1 MAVNFSVQFRI
12 NEKTQSR
19 VLRLTDTSTGFTL
32 AKGNFSVAFP
42 DGSTRIK
49 TDFTSPDINTP
60 GAYIDILLVTD
71 AAGAVLT
78 GSYKIDF
85 VALDGANT
93 QYPLSRTFDF
103 NWIKPEKK
111 IVSGTDV
118 LVPEV
123 KFFDNTSYSPAG
135 SFTGT
140 VSRTFSTLM
149 PSNTP
154 QSGTNV
160 IGVGNLI
167 NPIFSG
173 NYYEGIYTVKSD
185 ISITYTHGTNSW
197 LTLFYTDLLQ
207 EIIEVKRAP
216 TQTQLIGFMN
226 TYHAA
231 IEAYE
236 EKNDTQFN
244 LLNEQYD
251 LVVALYSHIIAR
263 YESGTLDGSEPL
275 LTQLLDILRPYN
287 VHTYTSAPLTPF
299 TLDTIGTTG
308 FVISNGTVSDNFSL
322 GETLLFAS
330 GSAALVPTIT
340 NNSVIYTPTFGV
352 TPNTFASGSDSRFH
366 DPVTLGGST
375 NGLSLST
382 QQLSLATATTSAG
395 GAMSAIDKAKLD
407 GIAAGAQ
414 TGTVTSIGISMPSA
428 FTVSNSPITTL
439 GTIAITAN
447 GSSVEYI
454 RGDGATGN
462 FNSVAR
468 AAISL
473 TTTGTAGAATYNS
486 TTGVLNIPQYV
497 GGVTSFNT
505 RTGAITLTSG
515 DVTTALTF
523 TPYNATNP
531 SNYIALTA
539 LSAGTGISYNSTT
552 GVITNTITQYTDA
565 LARIAI
571 TLTTTGTSGAATY
584 NSTTG
589 VLNIPIYQ
597 GGVTSFN
604 TRTGAITLIS
614 TDVTD
619 ALGYTPYNATNP
631 AGYTTNVGTVTSVG
645 GTGTV
650 SGLTLT
656 GSVTTSG
663 NLTLGGTLSLTSGNI
678 TSGLGFTPEN
688 AANKGVAGGYAS
700 LDGGG
705 LVPSTQ
711 LPSYVDDV
719 LEFANLASLPATGET
734 GKIYVTLDTN
744 KIYRW
749 SGSAY
754 IEVSPTVGTI
764 WGGITGT
771 LANQTDL
778 QSALDAK
785 QDDITLTTTGTSG
798 AATFIGN
805 TLNIPQYQGGVTSF
819 NTRTGAITLTSGD
832 VTTALTFTPY
842 DATNPSAYIAL
853 TALSA
858 GAGISYN
865 NTTGVIS
872 STITQYT
879 DALARAAI
887 SATGNISYNS
897 TTGVI
902 STSLT
907 QYTDA
912 LARAAISLTTT
923 GTSGAATYNSTTGV
937 LNIPEYQG
945 GVTSFNTRTGAV
957 TLSSG
962 DVTTALGFTPYNA
975 TNPSNYIALTA
986 LSSTAT
992 GLTYTNTTGVF
1003 SLTTGYAIPTT
1014 VKQSNWDD
1022 AYTFVAAFPSQTSN
1036 GGKYLTTD
1044 GSVLSWGT
1052 VAAGVTSFNTRT
1064 GAITLTSGD
1073 VTTALGYTPVTNART
1088 LTINGT
1094 TYDLTANRSWTVS
1107 GTLAAGG
1114 TAGQILAKID
1124 ATDYNTQWIDNYAEQ
1139 VKHDVKLG
1147 ATIAKGKAVYVS
1159 SSDGTNMIVSA
1170 ASNAT
1175 EATSSKVLGLTETGG
1190 VTNDFVKVVTEGLV
1204 AGLDTSTATAGD
1216 PVWLG
1221 TGGNLIFGLA
1231 NKPVAPAHL
1240 VYIGT
1245 VTRVNSNNGEIFVN
1259 VQNGFE
1265 FEELHNVL
1273 LTSKA
1278 DKDLVYYDSA
1288 TSLWKNAQLTTVLGY
1303 TPYNA
1308 TNPNNYI
1315 ALTALSS
1322 TATGLTYTNTTG
1334 VFSLTSGY
1342 VIPTTS
1348 SATNWDTAY
1357 TNRITTLTT
1366 TGSSGSATL
1375 SSNTLN
1381 IPTYTLA
1388 GLGGV
1393 PTSRT
1398 ITINGTTFDLSA
1410 DRTYTITP
1418 SASARA
1424 EQNFTATAGQTTF
1437 TITGGY
1443 VVGLVDVFI
1452 NGARLLP
1459 TDYTAT
1465 NGTTVVLGTGALLND
1480 AVTVLNY
1487 TSTIAALPTSRDV
1500 IDYTATAA
1508 QTTFTV
1514 TGGYTVGLLDVY
1526 VNGSKLTSAEFT
1538 ATNGTTFVLT
1548 DASVVGNQVQAIRYN
1563 ASVTGV
1569 SGSGTANYVP
1579 KFTAS
1584 QTVGNSLIFDNGTN
1598 VGIGTASPSAKL
1610 NLYNA
1615 TTATQ
1620 LIITGADTT
1629 NQRLEV
1635 TDGTVINRFGIFG
1648 RTNGDCGTIGTQS
1661 NHPLVFNTNNTER
1674 MRILAAGVS
1683 IFGYTA
1689 AVGTNFSPP
1698 VQVKGGVG
1706 TGNGFGIIS
1715 GNNEIAGGIQLASS
1729 GSNSVN
1735 IVADPDNLRASSEIG
1750 FVIDSSLKMS
1760 ITSAGDVLMGKS
1772 AENASVSGFQYRGAV
1787 PGLVQITRDGG
1798 ETLQLWRYTSN
1809 GKMLSFYYN
1818 GSEVGSISSNTS
1830 SLPSDYNFKKDIT
1843 DLSLGLNLIDKLRPV
1858 NYRHKIDN
1866 DNEPLSNGIIAQ
1878 ELEEALIKCGVKKNE
1893 LLMLQHTP
1901 NEDKTQSEYWVDY
1914 TKMIPILIKAIQEL
1928 SAKIDILEN
1937 K

>member
-32 AKGNFSVAFP
+32 AKGNFSVTFP

-60 GAYIDILLVTD
+60 GGYIDILLITD
-71 AAGAVLT
+71 ASGAVLT

-85 VALDGANT
+85 VALNGSST
-93 QYPLSRTFDF
+93 EYTSTKTFDF
-103 NWIKPEKK
+103 NWKKPTKN

-123 KFFDNTSYSPAG
+123 KFYDNTSYSPAG
-135 SFTGT
+135 NFTGT
-140 VSRTFSTLM
+140 PSRTFSTVM

-154 QSGTNV
+154 QSGTTV

-167 NPIFSG
+167 NPIFAG
-173 NYYEGIYTVKSD
+173 KYYEGIYTVNSD
-185 ISITYTHGTNSW
+185 ISITYAHDTNSW

-207 EIIEVKRAP
+207 EIIDVQRAP
-216 TQTQLIGFMN
+216 TQTQLITYMN

-275 LTQLLDILRPYN
+275 LAQLLDILRPYN
-287 VHTYTSAPLTPF
+287 VHTYTAAPLTPF

-308 FVISNGTVSDNFSL
+308 FVLSDGTTTDNFSL
-322 GETLLFAS
+322 GETLLFSS

-340 NNSVIYTPTFGV
+340 NNSVTYTPTFGV

-428 FTVSNSPITTL
+428 FTVSNSPVTTF
-439 GTIAITAN
+439 GTIAITAT
-447 GSSVEYI
+447 GSAAEYI

-462 FNSVAR
+462 FNTSAR
-468 AAISL
+468 GAISL
-473 TTTGTAGAATYNS
+473 TTTGTSGAATYS
-486 TTGVLNIPQYV
+486 SSTGVLNIPIYQ

-539 LSAGTGISYNSTT
+539 LSAGTGISYNNTT

-565 LARIAI
+565 LARLAI

-589 VLNIPIYQ
+589 VLNIPAYQ

-614 TDVTD
+614 GDVTD

-656 GSVTTSG
+656 GNVSVSG

-688 AANKGVAGGYAS
+688 AANKGTAGGYAS

-719 LEFANLASLPATGET
+719 LEYTNLAGFPATGTT
-734 GKIYVTLDTN
+734 GKIYVALDTN

-771 LANQTDL
+771 LSNQTDL

-785 QDDITLTTTGTSG
+785 QANITLTTTGTSG
-798 AATFIGN
+798 AATFVGN

-819 NTRTGAITLTSGD
+819 NTRTGAITLSSTD
-832 VTTALTFTPY
+832 VTTALT
-842 DATNPSAYIAL
+842 
-853 TALSA
+853 
-858 GAGISYN
+858 
-865 NTTGVIS
+865 
-872 STITQYT
+872 
-879 DALARAAI
+879 
-887 SATGNISYNS
+887 
-897 TTGVI
+897 
-902 STSLT
+902 
-907 QYTDA
+907 
-912 LARAAISLTTT
+912 
-923 GTSGAATYNSTTGV
+923 
-937 LNIPEYQG
+937 
-945 GVTSFNTRTGAV
+945 
-957 TLSSG
+957 
-962 DVTTALGFTPYNA
+962 FTPYNA

-992 GLTYTNTTGVF
+992 GLSYNNTTGVF
-1003 SLTTGYAIPTT
+1003 SFSSGYAIPTT
-1014 VKQSNWDD
+1014 IKQSNWDD
-1022 AYTFVAAFPSQTSN
+1022 AYTWVAAFPTQTGN
-1036 GGKYLTTD
+1036 TGKYLTTN

-1073 VTTALGYTPVTNART
+1073 VTTALTYTPYPTPTGTTAQYVTGDGTLATFPSSIASASQLTTLGRNSTGATLYRGTVVYISGSTGNVPNFTKSQANGESTSARTFGIVKDDIANNADGYVVTNGSIDNLDTRSTATNPFTADTLVDGDTVYLDPNNAGYITRTKPSAPNHLVYIGKVIRTSPTNGTIVYQIQNGYELDELHDVQVGSYGTKDILYRDTTTNLWKNASVASVLGYTPANAARS

-1094 TYDLTANRSWTVS
+1094 AYDL
-1107 GTLAAGG
+1107 
-1114 TAGQILAKID
+1114 
-1124 ATDYNTQWIDNYAEQ
+1124 
-1139 VKHDVKLG
+1139 
-1147 ATIAKGKAVYVS
+1147 
-1159 SSDGTNMIVSA
+1159 SA
-1170 ASNAT
+1170 DRTWS
-1175 EATSSKVLGLTETGG
+1175 V
-1190 VTNDFVKVVTEGLV
+1190 
-1204 AGLDTSTATAGD
+1204 
-1216 PVWLG
+1216 
-1221 TGGNLIFGLA
+1221 
-1231 NKPVAPAHL
+1231 
-1240 VYIGT
+1240 GT
-1245 VTRVNSNNGEIFVN
+1245 VTSVGLTVPTGFTNGTSVTTSGNLTLGFATGYALPTTASQTNWDTAYTNRITTLTTTGSSGSATLSSNTLNIPTYTLSGLGGQASSTN
-1259 VQNGFE
+1259 
-1265 FEELHNVL
+1265 
-1273 LTSKA
+1273 LTSLSGLTYVSTSFVKMTA
-1278 DKDLVYYDSA
+1278 SGTFSLDTNSYYLSSNPSA
-1288 TSLWKNAQLTTVLGY
+1288 
-1303 TPYNA
+1303 
-1308 TNPNNYI
+1308 YI

-1375 SSNTLN
+1375 VSNTLN

-1393 PTSRT
+1393 PTTRT
-1398 ITINGTTFDLSA
+1398 ITINGTTYDLSA

-1465 NGTTVVLGTGALLND
+1465 NGSTVVLGTGALLND

-1548 DASVVGNQVQAIRYN
+1548 VASVVGDEVQAIRYN

-1584 QTVGNSLIFDNGTN
+1584 GTIGNSLIYDTGTN
-1598 VGIGTASPSAKL
+1598 VGIGTTSPNSYSGFT
-1610 NLYNA
+1610 NLQVN
-1615 TTATQ
+1615 
-1620 LIITGADTT
+1620 GTT
-1629 NQRLEV
+1629 NGLVQVSGSSSTLASFYA
-1635 TDGTVINRFGIFG
+1635 GGG
-1648 RTNGDCGTIGTQS
+1648 QGQIGTSS
-1661 NHPLVFNTNNTER
+1661 NHPFLFFTNDTER
-1674 MRILAAGVS
+1674 MRITTAGN
-1683 IFGYTA
+1683 
-1689 AVGTNFSPP
+1689 VGIGTTSPNSLFS
-1698 VQVKGGVG
+1698 VMKNTSGSATTMGLYNENVGAGSGVG
-1706 TGNGFGIIS
+1706 YEFWYNSSIRLGGIYQKTTGD
-1715 GNNEIAGGIQLASS
+1715 GNSFYLSFESYAGAGGATE
-1729 GSNSVN
+1729 
-1735 IVADPDNLRASSEIG
+1735 R
-1750 FVIDSSLKMS
+1750 MR
-1760 ITSAGDVLMGKS
+1760 ITSDNNILF
-1772 AENASVSGFQYRGAV
+1772 N
-1787 PGLVQITRDGG
+1787 T
-1798 ETLQLWRYTSN
+1798 TST
-1809 GKMLSFYYN
+1809 SPT
-1818 GSEVGSISSNTS
+1818 NTS
-1830 SLPSDYNFKKDIT
+1830 SFIFRSGSSAYSGVLIMNHATTNNTGAGYLDCYYNTTYIGGISQNGSSNVSFNTSSDYRLKEDLKEIKGLEKVSAIKVYDFKWKSDGTRMDGVIAHELQDVLPYAVQGDKD
-1843 DLSLGLNLIDKLRPV
+1843 
-1858 NYRHKIDN
+1858 
-1866 DNEPLSNGIIAQ
+1866 
-1878 ELEEALIKCGVKKNE
+1878 ALKDDGTIKS
-1893 LLMLQHTP
+1893 QA
-1901 NEDKTQSEYWVDY
+1901 VDY
-1914 TKMIPILIKAIQEL
+1914 SKIVPVLVKAIQEL
-1928 SAKIDILEN
+1928 SAKITILEN

>member
-1 MAVNFSVQFRI
+1 MAVNFSIQFRI

-32 AKGNFSVAFP
+32 AKGNFSVTFP

-60 GAYIDILLVTD
+60 GAFIDVLLVTD
-71 AAGAVLT
+71 ISGAVLT
-78 GSYKIDF
+78 GSYKVDF

-93 QYPLSRTFDF
+93 SYPSSRTFDF
-103 NWIKPEKK
+103 NWIKPVKN

-123 KFFDNTSYSPAG
+123 RFLDNTSYSPVG

-160 IGVGNLI
+160 IGIGNLI
-167 NPIFSG
+167 NPVFSG

-185 ISITYTHGTNSW
+185 ISITYTHSTNSW

-207 EIIEVKRAP
+207 EIIAVKRAP

-226 TYHAA
+226 TYHVA

-236 EKNDTQFN
+236 ENNDTQFN

-275 LTQLLDILRPYN
+275 LTQLLDILRPYST
-287 VHTYTSAPLTPF
+287 HTYTSAPLTPF

-330 GSAALVPTIT
+330 GNAALVPTIT

-382 QQLSLATATTSAG
+382 QQLSLAIATTSAAG
-395 GAMSAIDKAKLD
+395 SMSSVDKAKLD
-407 GIAAGAQ
+407 SIAAGAQ
-414 TGTVTSIGISMPSA
+414 TGTVTSVGISMPSA

-447 GSSVEYI
+447 GLSTEFI

-462 FNSVAR
+462 FNGVAR

-486 TTGVLNIPQYV
+486 TTGVLNVPQYV

-531 SNYIALTA
+531 NNYIALTA
-539 LSAGTGISYNSTT
+539 LSAGTGISYNNTT

-565 LARIAI
+565 LARLAI

-589 VLNIPIYQ
+589 VLNIPAYQ

-604 TRTGAITLIS
+604 TRTGAITLTS

-619 ALGYTPYNATNP
+619 ALTFTPYNATNP

-656 GSVTTSG
+656 GSVSVSG
-663 NLTLGGTLSLTSGNI
+663 NLTLGGTLSLSSGNV

-688 AANKGVAGGYAS
+688 AANKGIAGGYAS

-719 LEFANLASLPATGET
+719 LEFANLAALPATGET

-798 AATFIGN
+798 AATLVGA
-805 TLNIPQYQGGVTSF
+805 TLNIPEYQGGVTSF
-819 NTRTGAITLTSGD
+819 NTRTGAITLSSTD

-842 DATNPSAYIAL
+842 NATNPSNYIAL

-858 GAGISYN
+858 GTGISYN
-865 NTTGVIS
+865 NTTGVITN
-872 STITQYT
+872 TITQYT

-937 LNIPEYQG
+937 LNIPSYQG
-945 GVTSFNTRTGAV
+945 GVTSFNTRTGAI
-957 TLSSG
+957 TLTSG
-962 DVTTALGFTPYNA
+962 DVTTALTYTPYPTPTGDTTQYIAGDGSLVAFPVAGQSGTLVRQVRNETGATLTKGTVVYISGATGNKPTVSKAIATGDSTSAQTFGLVQADISNNSNGYVVCVGDIAGLNTSAFAEGVQLYLSATTAGTYTSTKQYAPNHLVYVGVVTRSHPTQGEIEVKIQNGYELDELHDVAAQTPSNNDGLFYESSTNLWKNKTIATVLGYTPYDA
-975 TNPSNYIALTA
+975 TNPNNYIALTA

-1003 SLTTGYAIPTT
+1003 SLTSGYVIPTT
-1014 VKQSNWDD
+1014 TSATNWDT
-1022 AYTFVAAFPSQTSN
+1022 AYTNRITT
-1036 GGKYLTTD
+1036 LTTT
-1044 GSVLSWGT
+1044 GSSGSATLSSNTLNIPTYTLSGLGGQAALSGT
-1052 VAAGVTSFNTRT
+1052 GFVKIS
-1064 GAITLTSGD
+1064 
-1073 VTTALGYTPVTNART
+1073 
-1088 LTINGT
+1088 GT
-1094 TYDLTANRSWTVS
+1094 TISYDNSTYYL
-1107 GTLAAGG
+1107 
-1114 TAGQILAKID
+1114 
-1124 ATDYNTQWIDNYAEQ
+1124 
-1139 VKHDVKLG
+1139 
-1147 ATIAKGKAVYVS
+1147 
-1159 SSDGTNMIVSA
+1159 
-1170 ASNAT
+1170 ASN
-1175 EATSSKVLGLTETGG
+1175 
-1190 VTNDFVKVVTEGLV
+1190 
-1204 AGLDTSTATAGD
+1204 
-1216 PVWLG
+1216 P
-1221 TGGNLIFGLA
+1221 
-1231 NKPVAPAHL
+1231 
-1240 VYIGT
+1240 
-1245 VTRVNSNNGEIFVN
+1245 
-1259 VQNGFE
+1259 
-1265 FEELHNVL
+1265 
-1273 LTSKA
+1273 
-1278 DKDLVYYDSA
+1278 SA
-1288 TSLWKNAQLTTVLGY
+1288 
-1303 TPYNA
+1303 
-1308 TNPNNYI
+1308 YI

-1375 SSNTLN
+1375 ASNTLN
-1381 IPTYTLA
+1381 VPTYTLA

-1393 PTSRT
+1393 PTTRT

-1514 TGGYTVGLLDVY
+1514 SGGYTVGLLDVY
-1526 VNGSKLTSAEFT
+1526 VNGSKLTAAEFT

-1548 DASVVGNQVQAIRYN
+1548 EASVVGNQVQAIRYN
-1563 ASVTGV
+1563 ASVTGI

-1584 QTVGNSLIFDNGTN
+1584 GTVGNSQIFDNGTN
-1598 VGIGTASPSAKL
+1598 VGIGTASPASAGGSFKGL
-1610 NLYNA
+1610 D
-1615 TTATQ
+1615 
-1620 LIITGADTT
+1620 IRGTGGGS
-1629 NQRLEV
+1629 L
-1635 TDGTVINRFGIFG
+1635 IFG
-1648 RTNGDCGTIGTQS
+1648 STSTVFSYMYASSSALSIETTSTI
-1661 NHPLVFNTNNTER
+1661 PIVFNPAGTER
-1674 MRILAAGVS
+1674 MRITSDGLVGIGSSSPTRSLQITRTSTAFINVEGSTMA
-1683 IFGYTA
+1683 FGSSNA
-1689 AVGTNFSPP
+1689 PLLFFAN
-1698 VQVKGGVG
+1698 
-1706 TGNGFGIIS
+1706 
-1715 GNNEIAGGIQLASS
+1715 NNESM
-1729 GSNSVN
+1729 
-1735 IVADPDNLRASSEIG
+1735 R
-1750 FVIDSSLKMS
+1750 
-1760 ITSAGDVLMGKS
+1760 ITSAGDVLMGKT
-1772 AENASVSGFQYRGAV
+1772 AENAGVAGFQYRGAA

-1798 ETLQLWRYTSN
+1798 ESLQLWRYTSN
-1809 GKMLSFYYN
+1809 GKMLIFYYN
-1818 GSEVGSISSNTS
+1818 GTEVGSISSNTS

-1914 TKMIPILIKAIQEL
+1914 TKMIPILIKSIQEL
-1928 SAKIDILEN
+1928 SAKITILEN

>member
-49 TDFTSPDINTP
+49 TDFTSPDINA
-60 GAYIDILLVTD
+60 GGGFIDILLVTD
-71 AAGAVLT
+71 TSGAVLT

-85 VALDGANT
+85 VALDGAST
-93 QYPLSRTFDF
+93 SYPSTKTFDF
-103 NWIKPEKK
+103 NWTKPEKK

-123 KFFDNTSYSPAG
+123 RFLDNTSYSPAG

-167 NPIFSG
+167 NPIFAG
-173 NYYEGIYTVKSD
+173 KYYEGIYTVKSD

-207 EIIEVKRAP
+207 EIIAVKRAP

-414 TGTVTSIGISMPSA
+414 AGTVTSIGISMPSA

-447 GSSVEYI
+447 GSSAEYI

-462 FNSVAR
+462 FNGVAR

-565 LARIAI
+565 LARLAI

-589 VLNIPIYQ
+589 VLNIPSYQ

-604 TRTGAITLIS
+604 TRTGAITLTS
-614 TDVTD
+614 GDVTG

-656 GSVTTSG
+656 GSVSVSG

-688 AANKGVAGGYAS
+688 AANKGTAGGYAS
-700 LDGGG
+700 LDGSG

-719 LEFANLASLPATGET
+719 LEYANLAALPATGTT

-771 LANQTDL
+771 LSNQTDL

-785 QDDITLTTTGTSG
+785 QNTLTLTTTGTSG
-798 AATFIGN
+798 AATLVGS
-805 TLNIPQYQGGVTSF
+805 TLNIPSYQGGVTSF
-819 NTRTGAITLTSGD
+819 NTRTGAITLSSTD

-842 DATNPSAYIAL
+842 NATNPSAFIAL

-858 GAGISYN
+858 GTGISYN
-865 NTTGVIS
+865 NTTGVITN
-872 STITQYT
+872 TI
-879 DALARAAI
+879 
-887 SATGNISYNS
+887 
-897 TTGVI
+897 
-902 STSLT
+902 T

-937 LNIPEYQG
+937 LNIPSYQG
-945 GVTSFNTRTGAV
+945 
-957 TLSSG
+957 
-962 DVTTALGFTPYNA
+962 
-975 TNPSNYIALTA
+975 
-986 LSSTAT
+986 
-992 GLTYTNTTGVF
+992 
-1003 SLTTGYAIPTT
+1003 
-1014 VKQSNWDD
+1014 
-1022 AYTFVAAFPSQTSN
+1022 
-1036 GGKYLTTD
+1036 
-1044 GSVLSWGT
+1044 
-1052 VAAGVTSFNTRT
+1052 GVTSFNTRT

-1073 VTTALGYTPVTNART
+1073 VTTALTYTPYPTPA
-1088 LTINGT
+1088 GT
-1094 TYDLTANRSWTVS
+1094 TAQYITGDGSLATFPSSIASASQLTTFGRNST
-1107 GTLAAGG
+1107 
-1114 TAGQILAKID
+1114 
-1124 ATDYNTQWIDNYAEQ
+1124 
-1139 VKHDVKLG
+1139 G
-1147 ATIAKGKAVYVS
+1147 ATLYRGTVVYISGSTGNVPNFTKS
-1159 SSDGTNMIVSA
+1159 QANG
-1170 ASNAT
+1170 
-1175 EATSSKVLGLTETGG
+1175 EATSARTFGIVKDDIANNSDGYV
-1190 VTNDFVKVVTEGLV
+1190 VTNGSIDN
-1204 AGLDTSTATAGD
+1204 LDTRSGASHPFTADTLVDGDTVYLDPNNAGYI
-1216 PVWLG
+1216 
-1221 TGGNLIFGLA
+1221 TRT
-1231 NKPVAPAHL
+1231 KPSAPNHL
-1240 VYIGT
+1240 VYIGKVIRT
-1245 VTRVNSNNGEIFVN
+1245 SPTNGTIVYQI
-1259 VQNGFE
+1259 QNGYE
-1265 FEELHNVL
+1265 LDELHDVQVGSYG
-1273 LTSKA
+1273 T
-1278 DKDLVYYDSA
+1278 KDILYRD
-1288 TSLWKNAQLTTVLGY
+1288 TTTNLWKNAQLTTVLGY

-1322 TATGLTYTNTTG
+1322 TATGLTYTNTTGVFSLTSGYVIPTTTSATNWDTAYTNRITTLTTTGSSGSATLSSNTLNIPTYTLSGLGGQPALSGTGFVKISGTTISYDNSTYYLASNPSAYIALTALSSAATGLTYTNTTG

-1393 PTSRT
+1393 PTTRT
-1398 ITINGTTFDLSA
+1398 ITINGTTLDLSA

-1526 VNGSKLTSAEFT
+1526 VNGSKLTAAEFT

-1548 DASVVGNQVQAIRYN
+1548 EASVVGNQVQAIRYN
-1563 ASVTGV
+1563 ASVTGI

-1598 VGIGTASPSAKL
+1598 VGIGTATPQEKFEIAGLNGNIRIYGRSGINQNVISSNVYWNGSAWVRD
-1610 NLYNA
+1610 NA
-1615 TTATQ
+1615 SFGAAAIQ
-1620 LIITGADTT
+1620 LDS
-1629 NQRLEV
+1629 
-1635 TDGTVINRFGIFG
+1635 
-1648 RTNGDCGTIGTQS
+1648 TNGALIFSTTSATSGF
-1661 NHPLVFNTNNTER
+1661 PTER
-1674 MRILAAGVS
+1674 MRITSAGN
-1683 IFGYTA
+1683 IGI
-1689 AVGTNFSPP
+1689 GNTNPSEKLH
-1698 VQVKGGVG
+1698 VN
-1706 TGNGFGIIS
+1706 GNIALGSGLSERIIS
-1715 GNNEIAGGIQLASS
+1715 GNSYIELYNTSTGDMSLYSGFSSAAIRFLTNNGSERMRITSGGELLIGTTSAFSSGLLCVRGSSAVYNLLAIRDNYTGPFNDVWYALFTNASGVFSGGIQHTASTTVS
-1729 GSNSVN
+1729 
-1735 IVADPDNLRASSEIG
+1735 
-1750 FVIDSSLKMS
+1750 FV
-1760 ITSAGDVLMGKS
+1760 
-1772 AENASVSGFQYRGAV
+1772 
-1787 PGLVQITRDGG
+1787 
-1798 ETLQLWRYTSN
+1798 
-1809 GKMLSFYYN
+1809 
-1818 GSEVGSISSNTS
+1818 TS
-1830 SLPSDYNFKKDIT
+1830 SDYRLKEDFKQIKGLDILSKIKTYNFKFKDEEFRMDGVIAHELQEVLPYAVHGVK
-1843 DLSLGLNLIDKLRPV
+1843 DGEKMQGVDYSKLVPV
-1858 NYRHKIDN
+1858 
-1866 DNEPLSNGIIAQ
+1866 
-1878 ELEEALIKCGVKKNE
+1878 LIK
-1893 LLMLQHTP
+1893 
-1901 NEDKTQSEYWVDY
+1901 S
-1914 TKMIPILIKAIQEL
+1914 IQEL

>member
-1 MAVNFSVQFRI
+1 MAVNFSAQFRI

-32 AKGNFSVAFP
+32 AKGNFSVTFP

-49 TDFTSPDINTP
+49 IDFSSPDISAA
-60 GAYIDILLVTD
+60 GGYVDILLVTD
-71 AAGAVLT
+71 STGAVIT
-78 GSYKIDF
+78 GNYKIDF
-85 VALDGANT
+85 VALDTSLGGYN
-93 QYPLSRTFDF
+93 LSRTTNF
-103 NWIKPEKK
+103 NWVKPTKN
-111 IVSGTDV
+111 IVDGSDV
-118 LVPEV
+118 LLPEV
-123 KFFDNTSYSPAG
+123 KFFDNTSYLTIG
-135 SFTGT
+135 SYTGT
-140 VSRTFSTLM
+140 LTRAFTTVM

-154 QSGTNV
+154 QSGTTV
-160 IGVGNLI
+160 TGTGNLI

-173 NYYEGIYTVKSD
+173 NYYEGIYTARADVSVA
-185 ISITYTHGTNSW
+185 YTHSTDTWASA
-197 LTLFYTDLLQ
+197 LYIDLLQ
-207 EIIEVKRAP
+207 QVIDVQRAP
-216 TQTQLIGFMN
+216 TQYQLIGYIN

-236 EKNDTQFN
+236 TTNDTQFDI
-244 LLNEQYD
+244 LNEEYD
-251 LVVALYSHIIAR
+251 LVMALYSHLIAR
-263 YESGTLDGSEPL
+263 YESATLDGSEPIL
-275 LTQLLDILRPYN
+275 AQLLDILRPYN
-287 VHTYTSAPLTPF
+287 THTYTSAPLAAFALETKSFNISDGTNTDLVPLNS
-299 TLDTIGTTG
+299 TLNILGSNGIVTAVTNNTVTTSPAYGTT
-308 FVISNGTVSDNFSL
+308 SGTIAQGN
-322 GETLLFAS
+322 
-330 GSAALVPTIT
+330 
-340 NNSVIYTPTFGV
+340 
-352 TPNTFASGSDSRFH
+352 DSRFH
-366 DPVTLGGST
+366 NPVTIGT
-375 NGLSLST
+375 ANGLSLST
-382 QQLSLATATTSAG
+382 QVISLSSATTSSA
-395 GAMSAIDKAKLD
+395 GAMSAADKTKLD

-414 TGTVTSIGISMPSA
+414 TGTVTSVGVSMPAA
-428 FTVSNSPITTL
+428 FTVSNSPVTTS
-439 GTIAITAN
+439 GTIAITAT
-447 GSSVEYI
+447 GTTLQYM
-454 RGDGATGN
+454 RGDGTVATLNTTVVTEGTN
-462 FNSVAR
+462 LYYTQGRFDTALAAKSTTNLAEGTNLYFTNLRAR
-468 AAISL
+468 QAISL
-473 TTTGTAGAATYNS
+473 TTTGTSGAATYDS
-486 TTGVLNIPQYV
+486 TTGVLNIPAYQ

-515 DVTTALTF
+515 DVTTAL
-523 TPYNATNP
+523 
-531 SNYIALTA
+531 
-539 LSAGTGISYNSTT
+539 
-552 GVITNTITQYTDA
+552 
-565 LARIAI
+565 
-571 TLTTTGTSGAATY
+571 
-584 NSTTG
+584 
-589 VLNIPIYQ
+589 
-597 GGVTSFN
+597 
-604 TRTGAITLIS
+604 
-614 TDVTD
+614 
-619 ALGYTPYNATNP
+619 GY
-631 AGYTTNVGTVTSVG
+631 
-645 GTGTV
+645 
-650 SGLTLT
+650 
-656 GSVTTSG
+656 
-663 NLTLGGTLSLTSGNI
+663 
-678 TSGLGFTPEN
+678 TPEN
-688 AANKGVAGGYAS
+688 AANKGIANGYAS
-700 LDGGG
+700 LDGAG

-719 LEFANLASLPATGET
+719 LEYADLASLPATGTT

-819 NTRTGAITLTSGD
+819 NTRTGAITLTSSD

-842 DATNPSAYIAL
+842 NATNPSNYIAL
-853 TALSA
+853 TSLSA
-858 GAGISYN
+858 GTGISYN
-865 NTTGVIS
+865 NTTGVITN
-872 STITQYT
+872 TITQYT

-1014 VKQSNWDD
+1014 VKQGNWDD

-1044 GSVLSWGT
+1044 GSTLSWGT

-1064 GAITLTSGD
+1064 GAITLSSSD

-1094 TYDLTANRSWTVS
+1094 TFDLTANRSWTVS

-1114 TAGQILAKID
+1114 TAGQILSKID
-1124 ATDYNTQWIDNYAEQ
+1124 ATDYNTQWIDNYATQ

-1159 SSDGTNMIVSA
+1159 SADGTNMIVSA
-1170 ASNAT
+1170 ASNAS

-1190 VTNDFVKVVTEGLV
+1190 VTNDIVKVVTEGLV

-1240 VYIGT
+1240 VFIGV
-1245 VTRVNSNNGEIFVN
+1245 VTRVQSNNGEIFVN

-1375 SSNTLN
+1375 ASNTLN

-1393 PTSRT
+1393 PTTRT
-1398 ITINGTTFDLSA
+1398 ITINGTTYDLSA

-1514 TGGYTVGLLDVY
+1514 SGGYVVGLLDVY

-1563 ASVTGV
+1563 SSINGV
-1569 SGSGTANYVP
+1569 SGSGTANYVS

-1584 QTVGNSLIFDNGTN
+1584 GTVGNSIIYADANNVGINATPPTWFNNFKGLNLVNGSLITYSTNASLFLTQNAYFNAAGSWTYLNTGTAGQYSIDGTGNHVFYTAVSGTGGNAATLNERMRITAAGN
-1598 VGIGTASPSAKL
+1598 VGIGTSSPNRSLVVSGGNLEQVVLISSNTTCGMSLNASNSTYSA
-1610 NLYNA
+1610 YIGA
-1615 TTATQ
+1615 T
-1620 LIITGADTT
+1620 
-1629 NQRLEV
+1629 
-1635 TDGTVINRFGIFG
+1635 
-1648 RTNGDCGTIGTQS
+1648 S
-1661 NHPLVFNTNNTER
+1661 NDIVFQTLGNER
-1674 MRILAAGVS
+1674 MRI
-1683 IFGYTA
+1683 
-1689 AVGTNFSPP
+1689 
-1698 VQVKGGVG
+1698 
-1706 TGNGFGIIS
+1706 
-1715 GNNEIAGGIQLASS
+1715 
-1729 GSNSVN
+1729 
-1735 IVADPDNLRASSEIG
+1735 
-1750 FVIDSSLKMS
+1750 
-1760 ITSAGDVLMGKS
+1760 TSAGNVGIGTSSPSDGFGGTIANVRLALRNGTPGSAGGTSVLLIGGDNNHYASITGSHTGGGNTYLSFATSTGAANPSEKMRITSGGNVGIGTS
-1772 AENASVSGFQYRGAV
+1772 SPSSTLQVNGAITSNYGSFALPQASWTTVYTFNASDIMSGMFYFHTTGTHASGVCSFNKAYNGGGGALVIGGTAVQGSGNIQVSGNSIQVYQNVGA
-1787 PGLVQITRDGG
+1787 GTLGAQFWLTRTGG
-1798 ETLQLWRYTSN
+1798 N
-1809 GKMLSFYYN
+1809 
-1818 GSEVGSISSNTS
+1818 
-1830 SLPSDYNFKKDIT
+1830 
-1843 DLSLGLNLIDKLRPV
+1843 
-1858 NYRHKIDN
+1858 
-1866 DNEPLSNGIIAQ
+1866 
-1878 ELEEALIKCGVKKNE
+1878 
-1893 LLMLQHTP
+1893 
-1901 NEDKTQSEYWVDY
+1901 
-1914 TKMIPILIKAIQEL
+1914 
-1928 SAKIDILEN
+1928 
-1937 K
+1937 